1 MTREDFV
8 PTHEVSGSAHSSTR
22 VGLGRVGLGRVG
34 KDARFATQTGAAAPI
49 RPKKQWRAEK
59 RALLVEI
66 ATACKRHN
74 QPHIPEGAKDI
85 LLGAIGDLLNTGY
98 DLALIRTTSLNAA
111 LDYDGIRGYSKLL
124 QLRMRVRAAQT
135 QVNLEDHER
144 RKREERVELAA
155 RQAVATPGHVRAA
168 KAALLSPRPH
178 KYQCPRCGQVFFY
191 PGTPTSCADGSA
203 HRAAS

>member
-1 MTREDFV
+1 MGRTRRTTV
-8 PTHEVSGSAHSSTR
+8 TAVTA
-22 VGLGRVGLGRVG
+22 
-34 KDARFATQTGAAAPI
+34 ARGAAKAP
-49 RPKKQWRAEK
+49 RKQWRAEK

-98 DLALIRTTSLNAA
+98 ELELIRRTALNAA

-135 QVNLEDHER
+135 ER
-144 RKREERVELAA
+144 DIDAHKLQKRAEETPFPMATMADVKRLDPRRPIAE
-155 RQAVATPGHVRAA
+155 RQDGAVRDAERA
-168 KAALLSPRPH
+168 L
-178 KYQCPRCGQVFFY
+178 Y
-191 PGTPTSCADGSA
+191 PGRGSQ
-203 HRAAS
+203 S